1 MEIESKQQSLGKLTK
16 KDVPFLTGLF
26 FMGFFLFLFYIWAM
40 PLIDPDEPRYAST
53 ARDMIINGNWIVPH
67 FNGEPRIN
75 KPPLFYWTIALC
87 YKIFGVN
94 EFSSRLPSALAA
106 FGTAIIT
113 YLWGRRSGSRKDGF
127 WSAMVLITSPLF
139 FLIARF
145 CITDMLL
152 TFFVCASL
160 YLFYIEYTETEK
172 RNTRRLFLYFLLS
185 MVFLVKGPV
194 GILLFILITICFLLW
209 VCDLKY
215 IKRLWYLPGFIL
227 FISIICAWGIP
238 FWLTLGTKQIFSLLS
253 QETSGRFVSGYA
265 HPEAFYYYLP
275 VFVIGFF
282 PWSLFMFVVIFHFFR
297 KKKTFSKET
306 KKQIYFF
313 CTWCIITIIFF
324 SCSRSKLMT
333 YILPMSPS
341 VALLM
346 PLISKWEME
355 DKFGKMINCLLWF
368 ILSVSILVPITLI
381 ITMPKWLPVDYSI
394 TKHHVFITIIVLL
407 IGSIVTMFTY
417 SVTRSFRLTKKSIC
431 LTNCIFLIFAI
442 VSSSKYMG
450 TFRSTKD
457 VVQKCL
463 SEKETNY
470 ALFGN
475 HVAPSL
481 VFYSGKCVMDMG
493 TGAEFRKKLSNIK
506 EPVYVLLS
514 LKDYNK
520 KKDWFQEIS
529 FYPVCQNN
537 VHVILSEASD

>member
-16 KDVPFLTGLF
+16 KDVPFLAGLF
-26 FMGFFLFLFYIWAM
+26 FMGLFLFLFYIWAM

-113 YLWGRRSGSRKDGF
+113 YLWGRRSGSCKDGF
-127 WSAMVLITSPLF
+127 WSAMVLMSSPLF

-152 TFFVCASL
+152 TFFICASL

-172 RNTRRLFLYFLLS
+172 RNNRRLFLYFLLS

-194 GILLFILITICFLLW
+194 GILLFIIITICFLLC
-209 VCDLKY
+209 VCDFKY
-215 IKRLWYLPGFIL
+215 IKRLWYLPGFL
-227 FISIICAWGIP
+227 TFIGIICAWGIP

-253 QETSGRFVSGYA
+253 QETSGRFFSGYA
-265 HPEAFYYYLP
+265 HPETFYYYLP

-297 KKKTFSKET
+297 KKKTFSGET

-313 CTWCIITIIFF
+313 CAWCIITIIFF

-381 ITMPKWLPVDYSI
+381 ITMPKWLPMDYSI
-394 TKHHVFITIIVLL
+394 SIHHVFIPIIILL
-407 IGSIVTMFTY
+407 IGSIIVMFTF
-417 SVTRSFRLTKKSIC
+417 SVTRRFRLTQKVIC
-431 LTNCIFLIFAI
+431 FTNCVFLIITI
-442 VSSSKYMG
+442 VYSSKYIG
-450 TFRSTKD
+450 TFRSTRD
-457 VVQKCL
+457 IVQSCHLDQK
-463 SEKETNY
+463 TNY
-470 ALFGN
+470 MLFSN
-475 HVAPSL
+475 NVPPSL
-481 VFYSGKCVMDMG
+481 VFYSGKNAMDTG
-493 TGAEFRKKLSNIK
+493 TSTQFRKLVADKK
-506 EPVYVLLS
+506 EPIYVVLS
-514 LKDYNK
+514 LKDYAK
-520 KKDWFQEIS
+520 RKDWFQKIN
-529 FYPVCQNN
+529 FHPVCQNN
-537 VHVILSEASD
+537 VHIILGKAYN

>member
-1 MEIESKQQSLGKLTK
+1 MEIKLQNHTGKLTK
-16 KDVPFLTGLF
+16 KDIPFLIGLF
-26 FMGFFLFLFYIWAM
+26 SIGLFLFLFYTWAI

-94 EFSSRLPSALAA
+94 EFSSRLPSASAA
-106 FGTAIIT
+106 IGTTIIT
-113 YLWGRRSGSRKDGF
+113 YLWGRRSGGCKYGF
-127 WSAMVLITSPLF
+127 WSAMILISSPLF
-139 FLIARF
+139 FLISRF

-160 YLFYIEYTETEK
+160 YLFYIEYTETER
-172 RNTRRLFLYFLLS
+172 RNARRLFLYLLLS

-194 GILLFILITICFLLW
+194 GILLFIIITICFLL
-209 VCDLKY
+209 CMRDFKY

-265 HPEAFYYYLP
+265 HPETFYYYLP

-306 KKQIYFF
+306 KKQIYFL
-313 CTWCIITIIFF
+313 CAWCIITIIFF

-355 DKFGKMINCLLWF
+355 DKFGKMMNCLLWF

-381 ITMPKWLPVDYSI
+381 ITMPKWLSADYSI

-417 SVTRSFRLTKKSIC
+417 SVTRRFRLIKKTIC
-431 LTNCIFLIFAI
+431 LTNCIFLVFTI

-457 VVQKCL
+457 IVQKCL
-463 SEKETNY
+463 LEKETNY

-475 HVAPSL
+475 HVVPSL
-481 VFYSGKCVMDMG
+481 VFYSGKCVTDMG
-493 TGAEFRKKLSNIK
+493 TGVEFLKNLSNIK
-506 EPVYVLLS
+506 EPVYILLS

-520 KKDWFQEIS
+520 KKDWFQEVG

>member
-16 KDVPFLTGLF
+16 NDVPFLAGLF
-26 FMGFFLFLFYIWAM
+26 FMGLFLFLFYIWAM

-106 FGTAIIT
+106 IGTAIIT
-113 YLWGRRSGSRKDGF
+113 YLWGRRSGSCKDGF
-127 WSAMVLITSPLF
+127 WSALVLMSSPLF
-139 FLIARF
+139 FLISRF

-152 TFFVCASL
+152 SFFVCASL

-172 RNTRRLFLYFLLS
+172 RNIRRLFLYFLLS

-194 GILLFILITICFLLW
+194 GILLFIIITICFLL
-209 VCDLKY
+209 CMHDFKY

-238 FWLTLGTKQIFSLLS
+238 FWLTLGTKQIFPLLS

-265 HPEAFYYYLP
+265 HPETFYYYLP

-297 KKKTFSKET
+297 KKKTFSEET

-313 CTWCIITIIFF
+313 CAWCIITIIFF

-381 ITMPKWLPVDYSI
+381 ITMPKWLHVDYGIS
-394 TKHHVFITIIVLL
+394 KHHVFITIIVLL

-417 SVTRSFRLTKKSIC
+417 SVTRRFRLTKKTIC

>member
-1 MEIESKQQSLGKLTK
+1 
-16 KDVPFLTGLF
+16 
-26 FMGFFLFLFYIWAM
+26 M

-75 KPPLFYWTIALC
+75 KPPLFYWSIALC
-87 YKIFGVN
+87 YKIFGIN

-106 FGTAIIT
+106 IGTTIIT
-113 YLWGRRSGSRKDGF
+113 YLWGRRSGSCKDGF
-127 WSAMVLITSPLF
+127 WSAMVLMSSPLF
-139 FLIARF
+139 FLISRF

-160 YLFYIEYTETEK
+160 YLFYIEYTETER
-172 RNTRRLFLYFLLS
+172 RNVRRLFLYFLLS

-238 FWLTLGTKQIFSLLS
+238 FWLTLGTKQIFALLS

-265 HPEAFYYYLP
+265 HPETFYYYLP
-275 VFVIGFF
+275 VFVVGFF

-297 KKKTFSKET
+297 KKKTFSEET

-313 CTWCIITIIFF
+313 CAWCIITIIFF

-346 PLISKWEME
+346 PLISKWETE
-355 DKFGKMINCLLWF
+355 DKFGKMINFLLWF

-381 ITMPKWLPVDYSI
+381 ITMPKWLPVDYSFS
-394 TKHHVFITIIVLL
+394 KHHVFITIIVLL
-407 IGSIVTMFTY
+407 IGSIAAMFTY
-417 SVTRSFRLTKKSIC
+417 SVTMRFRLTKKTIC
-431 LTNCIFLIFAI
+431 LTNCIFLIFTI
-442 VSSSKYMG
+442 VSSSEYMG

-463 SEKETNY
+463 LEKETTY

-493 TGAEFRKKLSNIK
+493 TGTEFRKTLSNIK

-520 KKDWFQEIS
+520 KKDWFQKIN

-537 VHVILSEASD
+537 VHVVLSKASDL